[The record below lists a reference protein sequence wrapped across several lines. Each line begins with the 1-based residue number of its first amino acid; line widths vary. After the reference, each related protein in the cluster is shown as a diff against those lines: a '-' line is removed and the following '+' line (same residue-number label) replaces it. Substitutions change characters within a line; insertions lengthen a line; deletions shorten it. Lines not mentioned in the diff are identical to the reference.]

1 MKKHLA
7 IATTLIV
14 AGAFIIQGN
23 SYASVVSQSQNINK
37 RGSIS
42 TSIDQKQIKP
52 ISTLK
57 QELDVRLQELK
68 RQDLTETGKTTSLK
82 NTINRI
88 HKIYHRI
95 HGLSTE
101 QEEKAHRQTRYSHPR
116 TRGIM
121 ERPTSDGVDTVFE
134 SESSINVLRRD
145 ISGVLNTLKQEVN
158 NNHLEMERVQDLR
171 SDLINKM
178 DDLQKLMQNRR
189 VNLDVDRD
197 IRR

>member
-1 MKKHLA
+1 
-7 IATTLIV
+7 
-14 AGAFIIQGN
+14 
-23 SYASVVSQSQNINK
+23 
-37 RGSIS
+37 
-42 TSIDQKQIKP
+42 
-52 ISTLK
+52 
-57 QELDVRLQELK
+57 
-68 RQDLTETGKTTSLK
+68 
-82 NTINRI
+82 
-88 HKIYHRI
+88 
-95 HGLSTE
+95 
-101 QEEKAHRQTRYSHPR
+101 
-116 TRGIM
+116 M